1 MATPRNIPSVQ
12 YNTYFG
18 NVGKVVWF
26 EVVDNYN
33 YFELYFDLTLQQS
46 RRTYLQVL
54 NYNLN
59 QVAWENYYPSD
70 ANQEEYLDS
79 VRVLYQP
86 QANVDQPFAVIN
98 VPTN

>member
-1 MATPRNIPSVQ
+1 MVVHSVCVFQ
-12 YNTYFG
+12 
-18 NVGKVVWF
+18 
-26 EVVDNYN
+26 
-33 YFELYFDLTLQQS
+33 TLS
-46 RRTYLQVL
+46 NGSCGRTQLQVY

-86 QANVDQPFAVIN
+86 QANVDQPFAIIN
-98 VPTN
+98 LPTN